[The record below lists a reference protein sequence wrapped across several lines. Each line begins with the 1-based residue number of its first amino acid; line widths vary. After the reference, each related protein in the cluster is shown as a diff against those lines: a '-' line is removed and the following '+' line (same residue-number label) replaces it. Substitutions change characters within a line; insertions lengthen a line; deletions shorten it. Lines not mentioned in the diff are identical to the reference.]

1 MNSDE
6 ILLTVVVL
14 AAAVGLVVGATA
26 FALWIRTK
34 IVWSP
39 VGKFL
44 VRLGRAEANGT
55 VKDLRAGRPYRVI
68 QSFTDYHGG
77 RFEAGERLTFK
88 RHDYLPYHG
97 GTTVEFEERTVY
109 LQDEENADV
118 LVRIW
123 AYIEPVRR

>member
-26 FALWIRTK
+26 FALWLRTK

-39 VGKFL
+39 VGRFL
-44 VRLGRAEANGT
+44 VKLGRTAANGT
-55 VKDLRAGRPYRVI
+55 VGDLRAGRRYVVI

-118 LVRIW
+118 LTRIW
-123 AYIEPVRR
+123 AYVEPDRR

>member
-1 MNSDE
+1 MDIVS
-6 ILLTVVVL
+6 IFWTAVAIAVTV
-14 AAAVGLVVGATA
+14 GFIVGATA
-26 FALWIRTK
+26 FALWLRTK

-39 VGKFL
+39 LGRFL
-44 VRLGRAEANGT
+44 VKLGRAQANGT
-55 VKDLRAGRPYRVI
+55 VGDLRAGRVYVVV

-118 LVRIW
+118 LARIW
-123 AYIEPVRR
+123 AYIEPARR